1 MTRKYVR
8 MAVPVVA
15 LLLMGLAGAVVYAKA
30 TAGPGQIELSATQ
43 LDWGSVPNTGPVS
56 RDFQVRNGGRGWL
69 DITGVSTSCGCT
81 TAEVASLH
89 LAPGESTTLHV
100 TFDPLVH
107 NGETGKFMRVVYVR
121 SSDPKTPEANLTFWV
136 TVVAAQPGAGAN
148 G

>member
-1 MTRKYVR
+1 MRRYVR
-8 MAVPVVA
+8 MALPLVA
-15 LLLMGLAGAVVYAKA
+15 LLVMGLVAAVAYARA

-43 LDWGSVPNTGPVS
+43 FDWGSVPNSGPAS
-56 RDFQVRNGGRGWL
+56 HDFQVRNVGRGWL

-81 TAEVASLH
+81 TAEVTNTH
-89 LAPGESTTLHV
+89 LAPGQSTTLHV

-121 SSDPKTPEANLTFWV
+121 STDVKAPEASLTFWV
-136 TVVAAQPGAGAN
+136 TVVAAQPGAGSN